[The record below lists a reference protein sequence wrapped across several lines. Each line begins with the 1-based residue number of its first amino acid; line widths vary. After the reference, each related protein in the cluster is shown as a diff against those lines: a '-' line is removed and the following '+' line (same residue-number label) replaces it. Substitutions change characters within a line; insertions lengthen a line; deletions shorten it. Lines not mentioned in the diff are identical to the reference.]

1 MVTLDMVALGS
12 HARLQA
18 VDRARR
24 TLPVT
29 PLRLDAIARLAAR
42 LLDAPMAAVTLV
54 ARDVDQ
60 FLGQYGMPEPFATMR
75 SVPLEY
81 SLCAYVVSA
90 DEVVAVGDLLAEEE
104 LADHPA
110 AVEYGIRAFAGMP
123 FRDGRGQLVAAVT
136 VFDVEPRA
144 WTGANLAALG
154 HIAELLDR
162 IPVEDDP
169 RRLVVA
175 ALAPDPATLVS
186 PAGEAEV
193 RRGFI
198 TALLDSLQ
206 AGVVAFDNDG
216 RPVLFNRALRRLYGL
231 PDDLPMSEALADAY
245 RQLHHVDG
253 TPVRPEESVMAR
265 ALHGETVRDAEAVLH
280 DDRLP
285 NRWLLTNGQPICGA
299 DGGQLGAVATVL
311 DVTERRRGDRF
322 RDCELAVARRLNA
335 SRTVAEAA
343 PELVARVG
351 ETLEWTRLE
360 LWLADGAAGV
370 LRSAAVWEPGADPAP
385 APIRCDAAH
394 PVARAWRSGE
404 PVWVFGLGAAG
415 AEAVRGSL
423 CVPVRT
429 AHAVGGVLACLSPHD
444 EPAPA
449 PVISLLTGVAGLLG
463 DFLDRLTP

>member
-12 HARLQA
+12 HQRLQA
-18 VDRARR
+18 VDRARKV
-24 TLPVT
+24 LPVT
-29 PLRLDAIARLAAR
+29 PLRLDAIARMAAR
-42 LLDAPMAAVTLV
+42 LLGAPMAAVTLV

-60 FLGQYGMPEPFATMR
+60 FLGMYGMPEPFATMR

-90 DEVVAVGDLLAEEE
+90 NEGVAVGDLLADDE

-123 FRDGRGQLVAAVT
+123 LRDDRGQLVAAVT
-136 VFDVEPRA
+136 VFDVEPRS
-144 WTGANLAALG
+144 WTGANLAVLG
-154 HIAELLDR
+154 HLAEMLDG

-169 RRLVVA
+169 RSLVVA
-175 ALAPDPATLVS
+175 ALTPDPAARVS
-186 PAGEAEV
+186 PAAEAEV

-206 AGVVAFDNDG
+206 VGVIACDNDG
-216 RPVLFNRALRRLYGL
+216 RPVLFNRTLRRMYGL
-231 PDDLPMSEALADAY
+231 TDDLPMTTATAEAY
-245 RQLHHVDG
+245 QQLHHVDG
-253 TPVRPEESVMAR
+253 TRMRPSETVVSR
-265 ALHGETVRDAEAVLH
+265 ALRGETVRDAEAVLH

-285 NRWLLTNGQPICGA
+285 NRWMLTNGQPICGA
-299 DGGQLGAVATVL
+299 DGGQLGAVSTVL

-322 RDCELAVARRLNA
+322 RECELAVARRLNA

-343 PELVARVG
+343 PDLVACVG
-351 ETLEWTRLE
+351 ETLEWTRVA
-360 LWLADGAAGV
+360 LWLADDTAGV
-370 LRSAAVWEPGADPAP
+370 LRPAAVWGPGADPGP
-385 APIRCDAAH
+385 VGCDAAH

-404 PVWVFGLGAAG
+404 PVWVFGLAPASPQG
-415 AEAVRGSL
+415 VRGHL

-429 AHAVGGVLACLSPHD
+429 ADAVGGVLACLSPND

-449 PVISLLTGVAGLLG
+449 PVIGLLTGIAGSLG
-463 DFLDRLTP
+463 QFLERLRP